1 MTIGIVS
8 DTHRN
13 TKRPQQALATFH
25 DRGITTVFH
34 LGDVTTPKVVRLF
47 DGFDAYFVYGNADR
61 DRDALGAEVAS
72 LFGEGRLAEW
82 HELSVQ
88 GVNLALCHGHT
99 RKLHELTE
107 SGRYDI
113 VLHGHTH
120 KRRDEMVG
128 STRVINPGALG
139 GIKWQSRSYAVL
151 ELPSAS
157 LEVIEIA

>member
-25 DRGITTVFH
+25 KRGITTVFH

-72 LFGEGRLAEW
+72 LFGEGRLAER
-82 HELSVQ
+82 HELAVQ

-99 RKLHELTE
+99 
-107 SGRYDI
+107 
-113 VLHGHTH
+113 
-120 KRRDEMVG
+120 RRDEMVG

>member
-13 TKRPQQALATFH
+13 AKRPQEAIATFH
-25 DRGITTVFH
+25 ERGIMTVFH
-34 LGDVTTPKVVRLF
+34 LGDVTTAKIVRLF

-61 DRDALGAEVAS
+61 DLDALAEEVTS

-82 HELSVQ
+82 HELTLE
-88 GVNLALCHGHT
+88 GVSLALCHGHT
-99 RKLHELTE
+99 RKLHELSE

-157 LEVIEIA
+157 LEVIETA